1 MSTTPRASR
10 NILIASDNAIDAEL
24 VKSLLDETFDNV
36 FTSTE
41 AGRAVADFARHVPQV
56 LVLAFN
62 TLEKSERYCLRLNGL
77 NSRIHAQ
84 PRRTIILCDKDEVGQ
99 VSELCVKHS
108 FDDYVLFWPMNH
120 DAARLRMAVHN
131 ALRQLAPAG
140 DAGVAVAEFAAQAR
154 RLAEL
159 ESLLDQ
165 ETAADGRRIDS
176 AGLAMARAEREIGE
190 ALDGF
195 ARRLCEGALQNAVEV
210 TDAAALEREM
220 DRFKREE
227 IQRCFRPP
235 LESVPALKR
244 LLDEFSQGCA
254 PSPAPSRA
262 PSPEPAPAADAGADH
277 LRPLV
282 LVVDDD
288 DFQRKMV
295 ARLLP
300 AENYRLAFAAS
311 GAEALNI
318 LRETRP
324 DLILMDVQ
332 MPDMD
337 GIEVTRRL
345 KSMPR
350 FATVPIVMITGKSE
364 GNVVVESLRAG
375 AADFVV
381 KPLERDKLLA
391 KVARWSRTKAAPAV
405 QSIAA

>member
-1 MSTTPRASR
+1 MSTATRASR
-10 NILIASDNAIDAEL
+10 NILIASDNAIDAAL

-36 FTSTE
+36 VTSTE
-41 AGRAVADFARHVPQV
+41 VGKAVADFARHLPQV

-62 TLEKSERYCLRLNGL
+62 TLEKSERYCLRLQRL
-77 NSRIHAQ
+77 NSRLHAQ
-84 PRRTIILCDKDEVGQ
+84 PHRTVILCDKDEVGQ
-99 VSELCVKHS
+99 VSELCVRQS
-108 FDDYVLFWPMNH
+108 FDDYVLFWPMSH
-120 DAARLRMAVHN
+120 DAARLRMSVHN
-131 ALRQLAPAG
+131 ALRQLAAAA
-140 DAGVAVAEFAAQAR
+140 DAGPSGTDFATQAR

-165 ETAADGRRIDS
+165 DMAKDGRRSDG
-176 AGLAMARAEREIGE
+176 AGPALARAEREIGE

-195 ARRLCEGALQNAVEV
+195 ARRLCEGALRNVV
-210 TDAAALEREM
+210 VVNDAAGLEREI

-227 IQRCFRPP
+227 IQRCFHPP
-235 LESVPALKR
+235 LESEPALKR
-244 LLDEFSQGCA
+244 LPDEFRQECA
-254 PSPAPSRA
+254 PSAA
-262 PSPEPAPAADAGADH
+262 PSPESAPALDAGADRF
-277 LRPLV
+277 RPLV

-318 LRETRP
+318 MRETRP
-324 DLILMDVQ
+324 DLVLMDVQ

-345 KSMPR
+345 KSVPR

-364 GNVVVESLRAG
+364 GNVVVESLKAG

-381 KPLERDKLLA
+381 KPFDRDKLIA
-391 KVARWSRTKAAPAV
+391 KVARWSRPKAAPSV
-405 QSIAA
+405 QSISA